1 MNIADE
7 IKRRVTTRQVCETYG
22 IPVNSSGF
30 ACCVAHAEKTP
41 SMKVYDGDRGF
52 HCFGC
57 GVGGDVIDF
66 TRILFNISFLEAIQ
80 KLNDDFSLG
89 ICPTKE
95 LSDREKIAIACEN
108 FERKKELEKRNKEV
122 ARLEAE
128 YWKAFEEWKQYDED
142 LRQYEPKSPEDEI
155 NEKWVVAIKNI
166 NSASDRVIEA
176 RARWESYAKRNY

>member
-1 MNIADE
+1 
-7 IKRRVTTRQVCETYG
+7 
-22 IPVNSSGF
+22 
-30 ACCVAHAEKTP
+30 
-41 SMKVYDGDRGF
+41 
-52 HCFGC
+52 
-57 GVGGDVIDF
+57 
-66 TRILFNISFLEAIQ
+66 LFNISFLEAIQ